1 MHILVSNDDG
11 YLAKGV
17 RELIKWLVR
26 FGEVTAVC
34 PDSARSGQSMAITMT
49 QFLRLTEVESP
60 AKGAR
65 MYHVNGTPVDCIK
78 LASYALFRD
87 RKPDLVIAGINH
99 GSNAAVNV
107 LYSGT
112 MGAVM
117 EGCLL
122 GIPSIGF
129 SLTDHSLDADFSNC
143 RPFVERI
150 VRETIAQRL
159 PDGVCLNVNIPDS
172 KEPPTEIRLTHEC
185 RGHWTDEYVEYS
197 DPHGKPFYMV
207 SGRFDNQEPENEDT
221 DEWCLKHGIVSVTAK
236 AISSPANHAG
246 LPEWLRLLKCHY
258 GSQNENRQS
267 AG

>member
-17 RELIKWLVR
+17 RELIAWLSG

-34 PDSARSGQSMAITMT
+34 PDSARSGQSMAITFN
-49 QFLRLTEVESP
+49 QFLRLTEVPSP
-60 AKGAR
+60 AEGTR

-78 LASYALFRD
+78 LASHTLFRD
-87 RKPDLVIAGINH
+87 KAPDLVVAGINH

-129 SLTDHSLDADFSNC
+129 SLTDHSPDADFSRC

-150 VRETIAQRL
+150 VGEVVEKGL
-159 PDGVCLNVNIPDS
+159 PSGLCLNVNIPAAG
-172 KEPPTEIRLTHEC
+172 PVPTEMRLTREC
-185 RGHWTDEYVEYS
+185 RGHWSDEYVEYI
-197 DPHGKPFYMV
+197 DPHGQPFYMV
-207 SGRFDNQEPENEDT
+207 SGLFDNMEPDAQDT
-221 DEWCLKHGIVSVTAK
+221 DEWCLAHGIVSITPELVNRTAPK
-236 AISSPANHAG
+236 VEVPR
-246 LPEWLRLLKCHY
+246 WLTELR
-258 GSQNENRQS
+258 
-267 AG
+267 